1 MPNSVPIYSLDGSIK
16 GEISLP
22 SIFFEEVRPD
32 LIRRAVISSITA
44 RIQPKGRDPMAGK
57 RTTAESLG
65 VGLDLAR
72 VPRIKGGL
80 RAAFVPNV
88 VGGRLA
94 FPPKVEKI
102 IHERINKKERRIA
115 LKSAIAATG
124 IKELVIKR
132 GHKIKDG
139 ISLPVVVSDEIKNL
153 KKAKEFR
160 DFLSKLSLLEE
171 IDRAKNNI
179 KERSGK
185 GKYRG
190 RRWKKAKSIL
200 LVTDEINPPVRLAAR
215 NFPGVDYASV
225 NLLNVELLAPGGVP
239 GRLTIWTESAIK
251 KLGEIFG

>member
-1 MPNSVPIYSLDGSIK
+1 MSIPVYSIDGSIK
-16 GEISLP
+16 GEMKLP
-22 SIFFEEVRPD
+22 NVFFEEVRPD
-32 LIRRAVISSITA
+32 LIRRAFISCITA

-102 IHERINKKERRIA
+102 VHERINKKERRIA
-115 LKSAIAATG
+115 LRSAIAATR
-124 IKELVIKR
+124 IRELVIKR
-132 GHKIKDG
+132 GHKIKDE
-139 ISLPVVVSDEIKNL
+139 ISLPIVVSDDIKNI

-160 DFLSKLSLLEE
+160 SFLKSLSLLED
-171 IDRAKNNI
+171 IIRAKKRI
-179 KERSGK
+179 KERPGK

-200 LVTDEINPPVRLAAR
+200 FVADELNPPVRLALR
-215 NFPGVDYASV
+215 NFPGVDFATV
-225 NLLNVELLAPGGVP
+225 NLLNVELLAPGGNP

-251 KLGEIFG
+251 KLGEIFD